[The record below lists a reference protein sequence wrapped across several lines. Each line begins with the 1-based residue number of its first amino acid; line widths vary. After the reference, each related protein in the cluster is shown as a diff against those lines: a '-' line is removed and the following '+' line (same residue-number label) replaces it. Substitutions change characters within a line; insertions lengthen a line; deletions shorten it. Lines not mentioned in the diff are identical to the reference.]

1 MPPLDRRSFL
11 GTIAAGVA
19 GVAGVALPFRS
30 GASGGGRQPLRDE
43 AGAVDWAAV
52 RGEFLLD
59 PDWIHL
65 GSFFL
70 VSHPRPVREA
80 IESWR
85 RRLDENP
92 LLLEEAL
99 FVPGAEHPL
108 DRVKQSLAEYV
119 GGRPEELA
127 LVSNTTTGL
136 ALVYNGLRL
145 RPGQEILTTEHD
157 HYSHHESIRRAAE
170 KAGAGVRFVAL
181 HEMPRGSSAADAGEM
196 VARLERAIRP
206 ETRAVGVTWV
216 HSSTGLELPIAEIAR
231 AVARANAGRAAADR
245 CLLIVDGVHGFGA
258 EDVDAAKL
266 GADFLVA
273 GAHKWLFGPRG
284 TGFVWGRADA
294 WPELRPTVPTFD
306 IGDTAVW
313 DSWVGRTPPPA
324 TRAAHVS
331 PGGFL
336 AYEHLFA
343 VPDAVAFHRAI
354 GRDRIAGRIRELNQT
369 FRSEL
374 ARQPGVT
381 VHTPQDPALAAGIV
395 AFEVAGLT
403 PEAVVARLR
412 ERRIHATTSPYA
424 VTFARVAAGIMNSPA
439 EVETTLTAIRALSRA
454 A

>member
-1 MPPLDRRSFL
+1 MVLDRRSFL
-11 GTIAAGVA
+11 GTVAA

-30 GASGGGRQPLRDE
+30 GGSGGGARPLRDE

-52 RGEFLLD
+52 RGEFALD
-59 PDWIHL
+59 PAWIHL

-80 IESWR
+80 IEGWR

-99 FVPGAEHPL
+99 FRPGVEHEF
-108 DRVKQSLAEYV
+108 DRVKKSLAEYL
-119 GGRPEELA
+119 GGRPEEVA
-127 LVSNTTTGL
+127 LVPNTTTGL
-136 ALVYNGLRL
+136 ALVYAGLRL
-145 RPGQEILTTEHD
+145 RPDQEILTTEHD
-157 HYSHHESIRRAAE
+157 HYSHHESIRRAVE
-170 KAGAGVRFVAL
+170 KAGARVRFTAL
-181 HEMPRGSSAADAGEM
+181 HGMPRGSAAADAGEI
-196 VARLERAIRP
+196 VERLARAIRP

-216 HSSTGLELPIAEIAR
+216 HSSTGLRLPIPEIAA

-245 CLLIVDGVHGFGA
+245 CLLVVDGVHGFGA
-258 EDVDAAKL
+258 TDADVAGL
-266 GADFLVA
+266 GADFFVA

-306 IGDTAVW
+306 IADVALW

-324 TRAAHVS
+324 TRASHVS

-343 VPDAVAFHRAI
+343 VPAAVAFHRAI
-354 GRDRIAGRIRELNQT
+354 GRERIAARIRDLNGT
-369 FRSEL
+369 FRAEL
-374 ARQPGVT
+374 ARLPGVT
-381 VHTPQDPALAAGIV
+381 VHTPLDPALAAGIV
-395 AFEVAGLT
+395 AFEVAGLE
-403 PEAVVARLR
+403 PESVVERLR
-412 ERRIHATTSPYA
+412 ERRIHGTTSPYA
-424 VTFARVAAGIMNSPA
+424 VSFARVAAGIMNSPA
-439 EVETTLTAIRALSRA
+439 EVETTLAAVRDLARA